1 MNQRLDLSNWLI
13 HFIHDANPDN
23 DPLNWKDDFTIVP
36 ASYIDGNPVFF
47 DLDEFDEDLVPY
59 SPAFQVLL
67 KILNDGFIRANWSF
81 RQGKATIYGP
91 NPAVCF
97 TEMPLYALIE
107 YANQRGKKDLTNS
120 YGIAILKSEMFAAGA
135 RPVIYG
141 LSGPHV
147 ESKKGDLYFGQGMRS
162 LSSESGI
169 GLLEQYRYVATN
181 IDGSRRIDW
190 MHEREWR
197 WPLRVTSSLET
208 PGLSVWLEEFRH
220 NFSKVLVIVQTVEEA
235 KRFIDQAKEYFDGG
249 LNNFDFQFS
258 RKQLLNTSVVSIEE
272 LQHPRKIKTVRLDD
286 LPLRTLT
293 HIQPKVVTTST
304 LEAVQIAI
312 KLAEKSALNAV
323 LTMKNSMPKDRN
335 GKILDAFGF
344 AYVVTYESHSEVTQ
358 ALIKLNLVDS
368 RGKGYVLKNSTMGSP
383 TEGIISLEEAA
394 AKAVANVLE
403 HQLGQV
409 FKVRSMLD

>member
-1 MNQRLDLSNWLI
+1 M
-13 HFIHDANPDN
+13 
-23 DPLNWKDDFTIVP
+23 
-36 ASYIDGNPVFF
+36 FF